1 MELYKIAKKL
11 EGLQTVSTIAK
22 TLDINRR
29 TAINYAWKLRK
40 NGFLTTNYGRRKIR
54 LYRISLLNKK
64 RNGYSL
70 YELINEN
77 SRVKIAVRE
86 DFIIHSD
93 RKPSVEEVLVRGIA
107 TERFRIVL
115 ASLGLFNKIRNWPEL
130 KLLADKCHISR
141 KVGALYDVSRKMMK
155 VRKMDDRTRNAI
167 LKNKK
172 GREYIIENLKTDDFK
187 DIEELW
193 GVYVPFNRADLEAY
207 KE

>member
-1 MELYKIAKKL
+1 MELDKIAKKL

-22 TLDINRR
+22 TLDINKR

-40 NGFLTTNYGRRKIR
+40 KGLLTTDYGSRKIR

-77 SRVKIAVRE
+77 SKVKIAVRE
-86 DFIIHSD
+86 DFIMHSD
-93 RKPSVEEVLVRGIA
+93 RKPSVEEVLARGIVTA
-107 TERFRIVL
+107 RFRIVL
-115 ASLGLFNKIRNWPEL
+115 ASLGLFNKIKDWPKL
-130 KLLADKCHISR
+130 KFFADKYHINR
-141 KVGALYDVSRKMMK
+141 KVGSLYDVSRNVMK
-155 VRKMDDRTRNAI
+155 VRKMDKRTRNAL

-172 GREYIIENLKTDDFK
+172 GREYIIKNLKTDDFQA
-187 DIEELW
+187 IEELW
-193 GVYVPFNRADLEAY
+193 DVYIPFNRADLEAY

>member
-1 MELYKIAKKL
+1 MKLDKIAKKL

-64 RNGYSL
+64 IKGYSL

-77 SRVKIAVRE
+77 SRLKIAVRE
-86 DFIIHSD
+86 DFIMHSD
-93 RKPSVEEVLVRGIA
+93 RKPSVEEVLVMGIA

-115 ASLGLFNKIRNWPEL
+115 ASLGLFNRVRNWSEL
-130 KLLADKCHISR
+130 KFFADKYHISR
-141 KVGALYDVSRKMMK
+141 KIGALYDVSRKVMK
-155 VRKMDDRTRNAI
+155 VRRMDNRTRNAF

-172 GREYIIENLKTDDFK
+172 EREYIIKDLKTDDFQ
-187 DIEELW
+187 DIEEIW
-193 GVYVPFNRADLEAY
+193 NVYIPFNRADLEAY